1 MLCHNAIAPSDDHT
15 RTIIMKNLRTLGI
28 AGALVAAALVGG
40 TLISAVLAAPSG
52 SSAPKTTVP
61 NTTTSSSA
69 PSSVDAAKYCDLWQ
83 KTFAA
88 QLGVSVDQLVP
99 AAKAASKAT
108 IDAAV
113 AAGDLPKD
121 VGDRMKAEIDKAD
134 GNGCRL
140 LGGAFHRL
148 GQHAARVDFKVDVVG
163 AAATAL
169 GLDKAALIKDVRN
182 GDSLK
187 KIAGDQGKDYGAV
200 SKAIHDA
207 AKTDLDAL
215 VTAGKMAQAR
225 EDAILTHLD
234 TWLAAGGS
242 FPRGGFMHP
251 FTGPAA
257 TSTTPAS

>member
-1 MLCHNAIAPSDDHT
+1 
-15 RTIIMKNLRTLGI
+15 MKNLRTLGF

-52 SSAPKTTVP
+52 SAAPRSVANGTDTTP
-61 NTTTSSSA
+61 TTTN
-69 PSSVDAAKYCDLWQ
+69 PDVAKYCDLWQ
-83 KTFAA
+83 KTFAE

-99 AAKAASKAT
+99 AAKDASKAT

-121 VGDRMKAEIDKAD
+121 VGDRMKAAIDKAD

-140 LGGAFHRL
+140 LGAAFKGFGR
-148 GQHAARVDFKVDVVG
+148 HAARVDFKVDVVG
-163 AAATAL
+163 AAADAV
-169 GLDKAALIKDVRN
+169 GMDKAALIKAVRD

-187 KIAGDQGKDYGAV
+187 TIAGNQGKDYSDV

-215 VTAGKMAQAR
+215 VAAGKMAQAR
-225 EDAILTHLD
+225 EDAVLANLD
-234 TWLAAGGS
+234 KWLANGGN
-242 FPRGGFMHP
+242 FPHLGWGHP
-251 FTGPAA
+251 FRTPAS
-257 TSTTPAS
+257 TDTTPAS

>member
-1 MLCHNAIAPSDDHT
+1 
-15 RTIIMKNLRTLGI
+15 MKNLKALGF

-40 TLISAVLAAPSG
+40 TLISVVAAAPSG
-52 SSAPKTTVP
+52 SSAPKTSAA
-61 NTTTSSSA
+61 NTTTTPTTA
-69 PSSVDAAKYCDLWQ
+69 DRAKYCDLWQ

-88 QLGVSVDQLVP
+88 QLGVSVDKLVP
-99 AAKAASKAT
+99 AAKDASKAT

-121 VGDRMKAEIDKAD
+121 VGDRMKAAIDKAD

-140 LGGAFHRL
+140 LGAAFLPLAR
-148 GQHAARVDFKVDVVG
+148 HAAKVDFKVDVVG

-169 GLDKAALIKDVRN
+169 GLDKATLIKDVRK

-187 KIAGDQGKDYGAV
+187 KIAGDQGKDYGNV

-225 EDAILTHLD
+225 EDTILTNLD
-234 TWLAAGGS
+234 KWLAAGGT

-251 FTGPAA
+251 FAGPAA
-257 TSTTPAS
+257 SSTTPAS

>member
-1 MLCHNAIAPSDDHT
+1 
-15 RTIIMKNLRTLGI
+15 MKNLKTLGF

-40 TLISAVLAAPSG
+40 TLISVVAAAPSG
-52 SSAPKTTVP
+52 SSTTKDGSAGTE
-61 NTTTSSSA
+61 TTPTTA
-69 PSSVDAAKYCDLWQ
+69 DVAKYCDLWQ
-83 KTFAA
+83 TTFAD
-88 QLGVSVDQLVP
+88 QLGVSVDKLVP

-121 VGDRMKAEIDKAD
+121 VGERMKAAIDKAD

-140 LGGAFHRL
+140 LGAAFH
-148 GQHAARVDFKVDVVG
+148 GFGKHAARVDFKVDVVG

-169 GLDKAALIKDVRN
+169 GMDKAALIKAVRG

-187 KIAGDQGKDYGAV
+187 TIAGDQGKSYADV

-225 EDAILTHLD
+225 EDAVLTNLD
-234 TWLAAGGS
+234 KWLAAGGT
-242 FPRGGFMHP
+242 FPHGGWGHP
-251 FTGPAA
+251 FRAPAS
-257 TSTTPAS
+257 TDTTPAT

>member
-1 MLCHNAIAPSDDHT
+1 
-15 RTIIMKNLRTLGI
+15 MKNLKTLSL

-40 TLISAVLAAPSG
+40 TLISAAAAAPSG
-52 SSAPKTTVP
+52 SSAPNAAGP
-61 NTTTSSSA
+61 NTTTSSNA
-69 PSSVDAAKYCDLWQ
+69 PTTTDKAKYSDLWQ

-121 VGDRMKAEIDKAD
+121 VGDRMKAAIDKAD

-140 LGGAFHRL
+140 LGAGFHRFGL
-148 GQHAARVDFKVDVVG
+148 HAARVDFKVDIFG
-163 AAATAL
+163 AAAGAL
-169 GLDKAALIKDVRN
+169 GIDKATLVKDIR
-182 GDSLK
+182 GGESLK
-187 KIAGDQGKDYGAV
+187 KIAGDQGKNYADV

-215 VTAGKMAQAR
+215 VSSSHMQQAR
-225 EDAILTHLD
+225 EDAILAALD
-234 TWLAAGGS
+234 KWLAAGGS
-242 FPRGGFMHP
+242 FPHRPWGFP
-251 FTGPAA
+251 FEAPAS

>member
-1 MLCHNAIAPSDDHT
+1 
-15 RTIIMKNLRTLGI
+15 MKNLKTLGF

-40 TLISAVLAAPSG
+40 TLISSVLAAPSG
-52 SSAPKTTVP
+52 GSAPRNVA
-61 NTTTSSSA
+61 NTTDTTT
-69 PSSVDAAKYCDLWQ
+69 PTTPDVAKYCDLWQ

-88 QLGVSVDQLVP
+88 QLGVSVDKLVP
-99 AAKAASKAT
+99 ASKAASKAT

-121 VGDRMKAEIDKAD
+121 VGDRMKAAIDKAD

-140 LGGAFHRL
+140 LGAAFH
-148 GQHAARVDFKVDVVG
+148 GFVKHAARVDFKVDVVG
-163 AAATAL
+163 AAADAL
-169 GLDKAALIKDVRN
+169 GLDKATLIKDVRN

-187 KIAGDQGKDYGAV
+187 TIAGNQGKDYAAV

-215 VTAGKMAQAR
+215 VTAGKLAQAR
-225 EDAILTHLD
+225 EDTILTNLD
-234 TWLAAGGS
+234 KWLAAGGN
-242 FPRGGFMHP
+242 FPHGGLLRP
-251 FTGPAA
+251 FKAPA

>member
-1 MLCHNAIAPSDDHT
+1 
-15 RTIIMKNLRTLGI
+15 MKNLKTLGF

-40 TLISAVLAAPSG
+40 TLISSVLAAPSG
-52 SSAPKTTVP
+52 SSAPRTSAA
-61 NTTTSSSA
+61 NTTTTTTPTTA
-69 PSSVDAAKYCDLWQ
+69 DVAKYCDLWQ

-88 QLGVSVDQLVP
+88 QLGVSVDKLVP
-99 AAKAASKAT
+99 AAKDASKAT

-121 VGDRMKAEIDKAD
+121 VGDRMKAAIDKAD
-134 GNGCRL
+134 GKGCRL
-140 LGGAFHRL
+140 LGAAFHPLAR
-148 GQHAARVDFKVDVVG
+148 HAAKVDFKVDVVG

-169 GLDKAALIKDVRN
+169 GLDKATLIKDVRN

-187 KIAGDQGKDYGAV
+187 TIAGNQGKDYAVV

-215 VTAGKMAQAR
+215 VTAGKLAQAR
-225 EDAILTHLD
+225 EDSILTNLD
-234 TWLAAGGS
+234 TWLAAGGT
-242 FPRGGFMHP
+242 FPHGGWGHP
-251 FTGPAA
+251 FKAPAS

>member
-1 MLCHNAIAPSDDHT
+1 
-15 RTIIMKNLRTLGI
+15 MKNLKTLGF

-52 SSAPKTTVP
+52 SSAPKPSVP

-69 PSSVDAAKYCDLWQ
+69 PSTADAAKYCDLWQ

-121 VGDRMKAEIDKAD
+121 VGDRMKAAIDKAD
-134 GNGCRL
+134 GHGCRL
-140 LGGAFHRL
+140 LGAAFNRFGH
-148 GQHAARVDFKVDVVG
+148 HIARVELKVDVVG
-163 AAATAL
+163 AAAGAL
-169 GLDKAALIKDVRN
+169 GIDKATLVKDLR
-182 GDSLK
+182 GGESLE
-187 KIAGDQGKDYGAV
+187 KIAGDQGKSYSVV
-200 SKAIHDA
+200 SKAVHDA

-215 VTAGKMAQAR
+215 VSSGHLKQAR
-225 EDAILTHLD
+225 EDSILAALD
-234 TWLAAGGS
+234 KWLAAGGTL
-242 FPRGGFMHP
+242 PQRPWLGGILG
-251 FTGPAA
+251 GPAPA
-257 TSTTPAS
+257 TTTPAS

>member
-1 MLCHNAIAPSDDHT
+1 
-15 RTIIMKNLRTLGI
+15 MKNFKTLGF

-52 SSAPKTTVP
+52 ASAPGSVAAGNDTTVP
-61 NTTTSSSA
+61 TTA
-69 PSSVDAAKYCDLWQ
+69 VDKAKYCDLWQ

-88 QLGVSVDQLVP
+88 QLGVSVDKLVP
-99 AAKAASKAT
+99 AAKDASKAT

-121 VGDRMKAEIDKAD
+121 VGDRMKAAIDKAD

-140 LGGAFHRL
+140 LGAAFLHF
-148 GQHAARVDFKVDVVG
+148 GKHAARVDFKVDLVG

-169 GLDKAALIKDVRN
+169 GLDKATLIKDVRN

-187 KIAGDQGKDYGAV
+187 TIAGNQGKNYADV

-215 VTAGKMAQAR
+215 VAAKKMTQPR
-225 EDAILTHLD
+225 EDEILTNLD
-234 TWLAAGGS
+234 KWLADGGN
-242 FPRGGFMHP
+242 FPHSGWGHP
-251 FTGPAA
+251 FRAPAS

>member
-1 MLCHNAIAPSDDHT
+1 
-15 RTIIMKNLRTLGI
+15 MKNLTTLGF

-40 TLISAVLAAPSG
+40 TLISVVAAAPSG
-52 SSAPKTTVP
+52 SSPTKDVAAGNDTSPTT
-61 NTTTSSSA
+61 A
-69 PSSVDAAKYCDLWQ
+69 DGAKYCELWQ
-83 KTFAA
+83 KTFAD

-121 VGDRMKAEIDKAD
+121 VGDRMKAAIDKAD

-140 LGGAFHRL
+140 LGGAFHRF
-148 GQHAARVDFKVDVVG
+148 GRHAARVDFKVDVVG
-163 AAATAL
+163 AAADAL
-169 GLDKAALIKDVRN
+169 GLDKATLIKDLRN

-187 KIAGDQGKDYGAV
+187 KIAGDQGKDYGDV

-215 VTAGKMAQAR
+215 VTASKMTQAR

-242 FPRGGFMHP
+242 FPHGGWGHP
-251 FTGPAA
+251 FRGPA
-257 TSTTPAS
+257 STDSAPAI

>member
-1 MLCHNAIAPSDDHT
+1 
-15 RTIIMKNLRTLGI
+15 MKNLKTLGF

-40 TLISAVLAAPSG
+40 TLISAVMAAPSG
-52 SSAPKTTVP
+52 PSAPKATAP
-61 NTTTSSSA
+61 NTTTNTTTT
-69 PSSVDAAKYCDLWQ
+69 PDVAKYCDLWQ
-83 KTFAA
+83 KTFAE
-88 QLGVSVDQLVP
+88 QLGVSVDKLVP

-113 AAGDLPKD
+113 ANGDLPKD
-121 VGDRMKAEIDKAD
+121 VGERMKAAIDKAD

-140 LGGAFHRL
+140 LGAAFH
-148 GQHAARVDFKVDVVG
+148 GFGKHAARVDFKVDVVG

-169 GLDKAALIKDVRN
+169 GMDKAALIKAVRG

-187 KIAGDQGKDYGAV
+187 TIAGDQSKDYADV

-225 EDAILTHLD
+225 EDSILTNLD
-234 TWLAAGGS
+234 KWLAAGGS
-242 FPRGGFMHP
+242 FPHGGWGLP
-251 FTGPAA
+251 FRAPAS
-257 TSTTPAS
+257 TNTTPAS

>member
-1 MLCHNAIAPSDDHT
+1 
-15 RTIIMKNLRTLGI
+15 MKNLKTLGF

-40 TLISAVLAAPSG
+40 TLINAVLAAPSG
-52 SSAPKTTVP
+52 TSAPGSVAAGNDTTVP
-61 NTTTSSSA
+61 TTA
-69 PSSVDAAKYCDLWQ
+69 NAAKYCDLWQ

-88 QLGVSVDQLVP
+88 QLGVSVDKLVP
-99 AAKAASKAT
+99 AAKDASKAT

-121 VGDRMKAEIDKAD
+121 VGDRMKAAIDKAD

-140 LGGAFHRL
+140 LGAEFGEFGRHV
-148 GQHAARVDFKVDVVG
+148 ARVDFKVDVVG

-169 GLDKAALIKDVRN
+169 GLDKATLIKDVRG

-187 KIAGDQGKDYGAV
+187 TIAGNQGKNYADV

-215 VTAGKMAQAR
+215 VTAKKMTQPR
-225 EDAILTHLD
+225 EDEILTNLD
-234 TWLAAGGS
+234 KWLAAGGN
-242 FPRGGFMHP
+242 FPHGGWGHP
-251 FTGPAA
+251 FQAPAS